1 MINSTAQPRFN
12 YGGQA
17 VIEGVMMRGS
27 KALAVAVRD
36 PHGSIVM
43 HSEPVNQALYNGSIS
58 RIPFLRGLS
67 MLWDSLGLGMR
78 SLMYSANIAASD
90 LAEPKVAGAAGAP
103 AGAVPVDGV
112 VVVNQSP
119 ASDIFN
125 GPIGWGVIAFAI
137 VFAIVIFLFIPK
149 WIASLFEN
157 SVSQLGS
164 ALIEGVVRLV
174 IFIAYIWVIGR
185 SKEIGRVFG
194 YHGAEHKTINAYE
207 AGDDLTVENVRRHS
221 LQHPRCGTAFL
232 LTVVLL
238 SIVVFAP
245 LNGLP
250 FGLGLILRVVLVPVI
265 AMIAYEYIRFSAR
278 HLNNPIMRALIA
290 PNLAMQLLTTRQPD
304 NSMIEV
310 AITALKKVLD
320 SEQVKPLTPEQMI
333 P

>member
-1 MINSTAQPRFN
+1 MTTSTAQPRFN

-36 PHGSIVM
+36 PHGQIVM
-43 HSEPVNQALYNGSIS
+43 HSEPVNAALYSGPIS

-67 MLWDSLGLGMR
+67 MLWDALGLGMR
-78 SLMYSANIAASD
+78 SLMYSANIAASAID
-90 LAEPKVAGAAGAP
+90 QQPVASAVNPIGP
-103 AGAVPVDGV
+103 AGSIGSAP
-112 VVVNQSP
+112 NELK

-125 GPIGWGVIAFAI
+125 GPIGWGVMAFSI

-149 WIASLFEN
+149 WIASAFEG
-157 SVSQLGS
+157 SVSKLGS
-164 ALIEGVVRLV
+164 AIIEGVVRLL
-174 IFIAYIWVIGR
+174 IFIAYIWLIGR

-207 AGDDLTVENVRRHS
+207 AGDELIVENVQKHS

-238 SIVVFAP
+238 SIVFFAP
-245 LNGLP
+245 LNGFP
-250 FGLGLILRVVLVPVI
+250 FGVGLILRVLLVPVL
-265 AMIAYEYIRFSAR
+265 AMVAYEYIRFSAK
-278 HLNNPIMRALIA
+278 HLKNPIMRALIA
-290 PNLAMQLLTTRQPD
+290 PNLAMQRLTTRQPD
-304 NSMIEV
+304 NSMVEV

-320 SEQVKPLTPEQMI
+320 SEQIKALNPDRMNP
-333 P
+333 